1 MEKKEFKLTDTKNIK
16 FNFFKGNLYYH
27 INDTKKSKS
36 ITFSQDEML
45 TLPKKINKIIG
56 IASKTHMEADMK
68 KKQVRKQEILSSS
81 ESSDS
86 ESSSS
91 SSICHENLRKK
102 IKK

>member
-56 IASKTHMEADMK
+56 IASSVDMK

>member
-45 TLPKKINKIIG
+45 NLPKKINKIIG
-56 IASKTHMEADMK
+56 IASEMNK

-81 ESSDS
+81 SSES

-91 SSICHENLRKK
+91 SSSDEIIRKK